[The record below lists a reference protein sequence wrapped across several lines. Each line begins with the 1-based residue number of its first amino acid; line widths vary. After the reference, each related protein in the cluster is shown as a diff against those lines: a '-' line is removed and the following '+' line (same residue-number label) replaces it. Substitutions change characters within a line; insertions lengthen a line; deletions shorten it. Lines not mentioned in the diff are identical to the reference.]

1 MDTTQDQQKYNLL
14 GSDMPD
20 SFDTAGVGDVGTIQP
35 HQSFSQ
41 PATSTQ
47 ENPQSYQNETQQ
59 LPVQA
64 TQPTLETQEQN
75 QNSQER
81 QTDGA
86 PIPSEERV
94 YAGQNAYQKEDV
106 LFEWK
111 APSRPFKKQSRQFY
125 TTIGIIALLIGLILF
140 FAGQIIPVAVVFAV
154 VFLAYIMYSTPPG
167 IVVHKLTTYGIRV
180 EDTLYYWEE
189 LGSFWFTQKYGE
201 PLLHIETDR
210 FPNRLTLLLGAVKKE
225 DMQYYLE
232 AMLPHEAP
240 PPTAYE
246 KGAKWLQEKLPID
259 LES

>member
-1 MDTTQDQQKYNLL
+1 MDTSQDQQKYNLL

-20 SFDTAGVGDVGTIQP
+20 SFDTAGVGDVATAQSP
-35 HQSFSQ
+35 QSFSQ
-41 PATSTQ
+41 PTITTQ
-47 ENPQSYQNETQQ
+47 ENSQSYQNEAQQ
-59 LPVQA
+59 PPVQA
-64 TQPTLETQEQN
+64 PQPSVEDQQTA
-75 QNSQER
+75 QNSQEPS
-81 QTDGA
+81 TDAA
-86 PIPSEERV
+86 PTHSEERMD
-94 YAGQNAYQKEDV
+94 ASLNAYQKEDV

-180 EDTLYYWEE
+180 EDTLYYWDE